1 VPFPYWI
8 GILPKRNPPKR
19 NLNLLIP
26 LLLEA
31 LNVNHNLLI
40 ATIELPPPEEFVKR
54 AFDDMALPAIMQFT
68 GLCISSI
75 LVVRLLR
82 SLVGGGD

>member
-1 VPFPYWI
+1 M
-8 GILPKRNPPKR
+8 
-19 NLNLLIP
+19 
-26 LLLEA
+26 
-31 LNVNHNLLI
+31 NHNLLI